1 MNHELLPELLA
12 KAQKLTLDE
21 QLQLMTKIE
30 QMVRQHPPEES
41 DRRLWEAI
49 WHHQPE
55 ILALAA
61 QRGASNVR
69 AFDVGVRPNTS
80 PSGEIHFLVNLEPG
94 RSLLDLGGLTNDL
107 QKLLECDVYVL
118 SEGGLRGEDKER
130 VLAETISL

>member
-1 MNHELLPELLA
+1 MNHKLLLELLA

-21 QLQLMTKIE
+21 QLQLMTQID

-41 DRRLWEAI
+41 ARRLWEAI
-49 WHHQPE
+49 RHRQAE

-61 QRGASNVR
+61 QRGATNVR

-107 QKLLECDVYVL
+107 QKLLGCDVYVL
-118 SEGGLRGEDKER
+118 SESWLKGEDKER
-130 VLAETISL
+130 VLAETVLL

>member
-41 DRRLWEAI
+41 ARRLWEAI
-49 WHHQPE
+49 RHHQAE

-61 QRGASNVR
+61 KRGAANVR
-69 AFDVGVRPNTS
+69 VFDVGVRPNTS

-94 RSLLDLGGLTNDL
+94 RSLLDLGGMTNDL
-107 QKLLECDVYVL
+107 QKLLGCDVYVL
-118 SEGGLRGEDKER
+118 SESGLKGKDKER
-130 VLAETISL
+130 VLAEIVSL